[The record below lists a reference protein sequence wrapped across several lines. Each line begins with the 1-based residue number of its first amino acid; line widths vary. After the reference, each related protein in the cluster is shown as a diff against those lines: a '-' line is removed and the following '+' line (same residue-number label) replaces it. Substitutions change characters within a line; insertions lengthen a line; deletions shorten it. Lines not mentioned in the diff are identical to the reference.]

1 MWKSVRKGKINVF
14 LKKIYYAL
22 FWKYI
27 TLLCPRS
34 DSWVQC
40 FTFLKVLI
48 FRKGHG
54 FQSALKNIV
63 VSGCFARTD
72 RTTHSSSTFLSV
84 FVSGSTKINDHNHAE
99 VPPPQHRAYLLI
111 MFSYLMSREQ
121 TRPQRT
127 PTGKTNRSYLRVI
140 SRYICRLCVPL
151 TDLFIDRRGGDL
163 LGLRASRWRA
173 VNVSTRFSVFCG
185 PWCSKFRQDAYLF
198 NYLFFPRRILQSSVG
213 EQRSTKRTN

>member
-1 MWKSVRKGKINVF
+1 MFCKNRSHHALIQHLSLCFCEWQHKNQRSQSRRSPPPPPTSCLPAHYVF
-14 LKKIYYAL
+14 LL
-22 FWKYI
+22 
-27 TLLCPRS
+27 
-34 DSWVQC
+34 DEQ
-40 FTFLKVLI
+40 
-48 FRKGHG
+48 
-54 FQSALKNIV
+54 
-63 VSGCFARTD
+63 RTD
-72 RTTHSSSTFLSV
+72 
-84 FVSGSTKINDHNHAE
+84 
-99 VPPPQHRAYLLI
+99 
-111 MFSYLMSREQ
+111 
-121 TRPQRT
+121 RPQRT